1 LPPAPDALIPPPLKT
16 ETVAPPPLE
25 ASPPLLEPAGDRLVS
40 FDPQATSSSA
50 IASTKPRELRGAVIP
65 S

>member
-1 LPPAPDALIPPPLKT
+1 
-16 ETVAPPPLE
+16 LE

-50 IASTKPRELRGAVIP
+50 IASTKQRELRGAVIP